1 MRILLVC
8 AAGMSTSLLVTSMKK
23 VAGEDVVIEAHPIAE
38 LESIADNFDIV
49 LVGPQVRY
57 KYAKV
62 EDICRERHVAT
73 GLIDMAAY
81 GRMDGKAVMQQVK
94 KIMEARA

>member
-8 AAGMSTSLLVTSMKK
+8 VAGMSTSLLVTNMKK
-23 VAGEDVVIEAHPIAE
+23 VAGEGPVIEAHPISQ
-38 LESIADNFDIV
+38 LEVIVDNFDIV

-62 EDICRERHVAT
+62 EAVCREHHVEV

-81 GRMDGKAVMQQVK
+81 GRMDGKAVMQQVE
-94 KIMEARA
+94 KIMVAR